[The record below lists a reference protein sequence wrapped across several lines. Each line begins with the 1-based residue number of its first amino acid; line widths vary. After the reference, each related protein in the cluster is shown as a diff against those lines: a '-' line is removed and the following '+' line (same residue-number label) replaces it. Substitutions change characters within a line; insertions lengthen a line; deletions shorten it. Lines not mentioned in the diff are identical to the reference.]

1 MQAKSTLPYRSK
13 IEIQH
18 EALTRAV
25 TGQSFSNFPAII
37 EGFLSKGIPEDQIK
51 PRENVFSFQ
60 AWRALGRHVKRGEH
74 GVKVATVRDFRKTVI
89 DKETGERKDEAYSVP
104 WSATVFHISQTE
116 PDNPHGT
123 VNPTV
128 LPNPLTT

>member
-89 DKETGERKDEAYSVP
+89 DKETGNGKTKPIAYRGRQPSFIFP
-104 WSATVFHISQTE
+104 RLS
-116 PDNPHGT
+116 
-123 VNPTV
+123 PTIHTG
-128 LPNPLTT
+128 L